1 MVFVCSR
8 ILYSVADPASM
19 NQLYALNHW
28 IGLPDSWRGSGKFVR
43 RRQKNFRENW
53 SLCWVGGRFFGSS
66 ERWEQC
72 IVSTEMRTV
81 RLLKR
86 WSDGHQFKL
95 FWIKPACLP
104 SICKRWDGW
113 LQLFF
118 FSNTCLRSGRVTI
131 WVRNALSSRLC
142 HSFAAWPSGV
152 SHCSAIPPILS
163 LVEDFDSPQLS
174 EFMKSILEAYPIFDL
189 DVRHVCSSLIALCR
203 RHCLF
208 SLAMCCLN
216 EDVGF
221 SGKRVMYAW
230 CKSFWVTIIARG

>member
-1 MVFVCSR
+1 MHWITELAYQTAGGARVNWSGEGRKTSGRTGACAG
-8 ILYSVADPASM
+8 LVADFLDPVRDESSALC
-19 NQLYALNHW
+19 QL
-28 IGLPDSWRGSGKFVR
+28 R
-43 RRQKNFRENW
+43 
-53 SLCWVGGRFFGSS
+53 C
-66 ERWEQC
+66 ERWGC
-72 IVSTEMRTV
+72 W
-81 RLLKR
+81 K
-86 WSDGHQFKL
+86 DGHQFKL

-216 EDVGF
+216 EGVGF